1 MFPIKIENDENDENK
16 FQEMGLNENYLI
28 NRIQNWDLIYTFNLH
43 GKSKYYG
50 VWNLN
55 QLLKSNFQLKFIE
68 DSRNN
73 EEYVLPLHNKTLE
86 DTLAF
91 QALIIY

>member
-1 MFPIKIENDENDENK
+1 MVPIKIENDENK
-16 FQEMGLNENYLI
+16 FQELGLNEDYLI

-55 QLLKSNFQLKFIE
+55 QLLNLLKIIE
-68 DSRNN
+68 IMRNTCC
-73 EEYVLPLHNKTLE
+73 L
-86 DTLAF
+86 
-91 QALIIY
+91 

>member
-1 MFPIKIENDENDENK
+1 MVPIKIENDENK
-16 FQEMGLNENYLI
+16 FQELGLNEDYLI

-68 DSRNN
+68 DNRNN
-73 EEYVLPLHNKTLE
+73 EEYVLPLNNKTLE

-91 QALIIY
+91 QALIIN